1 MNTEERN
8 TPPKVELVEITE
20 EHNDQ
25 RLDNFLITRLKG
37 VPKSRIYRIVRKGE
51 VRVNKGR
58 VDVNYRLISG
68 DIVRIPP
75 VRVAERT
82 PESFISQSLKD
93 WLQNSVLFEDEG
105 FMVINKPA
113 GYAVHGGSGIN
124 SGIIEGLRLIRPEAR
139 FLELVHRLDKDT
151 SGCLL
156 IAKKRSALRLLHTL
170 FREDQIHKTYLAL
183 LVGQWTKQEQWV
195 NKPLQK
201 NTAQGGERMVV
212 ISSTGKSAE
221 TLFRRLKLFAH
232 ATLVEASPKTGRTHQ
247 IRVHAASLGHPIVGD
262 ERYGHDEANKHFK
275 TKGYKRMFLHAASL
289 TFEHPVTGLPL
300 TITAPLPEQLD
311 YLLSKETTT

>member
-113 GYAVHGGSGIN
+113 GYAVHGEFPDS
-124 SGIIEGLRLIRPEAR
+124 
-139 FLELVHRLDKDT
+139 F
-151 SGCLL
+151 GC
-156 IAKKRSALRLLHTL
+156 
-170 FREDQIHKTYLAL
+170 
-183 LVGQWTKQEQWV
+183 
-195 NKPLQK
+195 
-201 NTAQGGERMVV
+201 GGRGCF
-212 ISSTGKSAE
+212 SQDG
-221 TLFRRLKLFAH
+221 
-232 ATLVEASPKTGRTHQ
+232 
-247 IRVHAASLGHPIVGD
+247 
-262 ERYGHDEANKHFK
+262 
-275 TKGYKRMFLHAASL
+275 
-289 TFEHPVTGLPL
+289 
-300 TITAPLPEQLD
+300 
-311 YLLSKETTT
+311 